1 MHDHQLPDF
10 DDPVSF
16 VIDQSEPVGPMPLG
30 VIVASIRSGDRD
42 PDSLVW
48 WAAAPEWIPFSQ
60 HSQLVAML
68 DEASTTTT
76 EVDAVEAAEEVDAG
90 AKLTGLFSAPANP
103 AEAAD
108 LLSQPPVE
116 VIESEAASSEMT
128 TQVEAPSAATREMS
142 LAAALA
148 GHLTKSRA
156 LSDSGDADSEVV
168 DSDDL
173 GGEPPATEV
182 LAPERQTSDLDGSD
196 DPAPEPQTEP
206 SAGVGSDLDEQFEE
220 MTRRS
225 EQHQRRLGWETRVD
239 EVIFSA
245 CVALIA
251 EGGFVATDLV
261 SREADRR
268 VTFEHGEDDQ
278 RLSFEMV
285 PLSQMNPAGDH
296 VGRHM
301 SVGISWGG
309 EVVDIDSAFTVV
321 RTLATDEPASTGEI
335 RADIDVESSIVYTK
349 VELIWAASDFVDDD
363 YAIDRDV
370 VRSWIDATVHALE
383 QRWNQLF
390 TRRR

>member
-16 VIDQSEPVGPMPLG
+16 VIDESEPVGPMPLG

-48 WAAAPEWIPFSQ
+48 WAAVPEWIPFSQ

-68 DEASTTTT
+68 DEANATAT
-76 EVDAVEAAEEVDAG
+76 EVDAVEEVDAG

-128 TQVEAPSAATREMS
+128 TQVEAPSAAMREMS

-148 GHLTKSRA
+148 GHLTESRA
-156 LSDSGDADSEVV
+156 LADSNAGSEVG

-182 LAPERQTSDLDGSD
+182 LEPERQTSDLDGSD
-196 DPAPEPQTEP
+196 DPASELQTEP
-206 SAGVGSDLDEQFEE
+206 SAEVDSDLDEQFEE

-321 RTLATDEPASTGEI
+321 RTLATDDPASTGEI

-349 VELIWAASDFVDDD
+349 VELIWAASDFIDDD